1 MADSDFLPYSSIYE
15 TFSKG
20 PKSIYY
26 GTADEM
32 LPGAILNVPQTD
44 TDDEWGRTQRI
55 ADERTYD
62 FIAKIYKTLF
72 DPYNALADIS
82 LTPGEAG
89 SEINVAKNMVKLV
102 GRTGVDVGVFDLS
115 LPAMTLCG
123 VVISGPD
130 NTIYIGSGF
139 EASANNLKLSADFNL
154 SGTSST
160 GTIAFKNIYTEL
172 YDNSTIY
179 KYTISVHGGQYVFG
193 EVGGAPQLELP
204 TGGKL
209 KLTGDLNTSNIY
221 PISACGYSIGSSS
234 LVYREIYASDVYATN
249 LNSPNTNT
257 NTILPYLCSSV
268 TIGALDNSIDINV
281 RSGVFQLYNNSD
293 ALSAFALYGSTI
305 YLGTTAYDYD
315 VKVQA
320 NTFSV
325 YSSDPTTPV
334 FSSDASYLTLNKSVI
349 SGLPCGVNLG
359 GPGVGFDGLWVG
371 NVNSGT
377 GTFAGTLTTKAL
389 MPDADNSYNLGSS
402 ILKYNTI
409 YANKLYT
416 ENGLYSSNATNWE
429 ICGPNLNIKNSISNM
444 DVLLIN
450 SASIEARVCMTS
462 LDIIPKTDNTN
473 NIGSASLA
481 YNTVYTSRLNA
492 RFGLFNDT
500 GTAWTICGPNLD
512 IMVSGDTKI
521 GICST
526 YIEMYEP
533 IYTTDIYPSSP
544 TGKYIGDVGAG
555 YEALYLRDQS
565 TGLPVRVYVCGG
577 ILNP

>member
-1 MADSDFLPYSSIYE
+1 MADSDFLSYSSIYE

-26 GTADEM
+26 GVGDEM

-44 TDDEWGRTQRI
+44 TDDEWGRTERI
-55 ADERTYD
+55 AGERTYD

-72 DPYNALADIS
+72 DPYNALSDIS

-102 GRTGVDVGVFDLS
+102 GRSGVDVGIFDLS
-115 LPAMTLCG
+115 LPTMAICG

-130 NTIYIGSGF
+130 NAIYIGSDF
-139 EASANNLKLSADFNL
+139 EASANNLTLSTNFSL

-160 GTIAFKNIYTEL
+160 GTIAFKNVYTEL

-179 KYTISVHGGQYVFG
+179 KYTISVNGSQYVFG
-193 EVGGAPQLELP
+193 EVGGVPQLELP

-209 KLTGDLNTSNIY
+209 KLTGDLITNNVY
-221 PISACGYSIGSSS
+221 PVSTCGYSIGSSS
-234 LVYREIYASDVYATN
+234 LIYREIYASDVFATN

-268 TIGALDNSIDINV
+268 TIGDLDNSTDINI
-281 RSGVFQLYNNSD
+281 RSGNFKLYNNSD
-293 ALSAFALYGSTI
+293 ALSAISLNSNTI
-305 YLGTTAYDYD
+305 FLGTTAYDYD

-320 NTFSV
+320 GTFSV
-325 YSSDPTTPV
+325 YSSDPATAV
-334 FSSDASYLTLNKSVI
+334 FSSNASNLILNKTVI

-359 GPGVGFDGLWVG
+359 GPGVGFDGIWVG
-371 NVNSGT
+371 NINSGT
-377 GTFAGTLTTKAL
+377 GTFAGTLTTKAI
-389 MPDADNSYNLGSS
+389 MPDADNSYNVGSS
-402 ILKYNTI
+402 ILKYSTI
-409 YANKLYT
+409 YANRLYT

-450 SASIEARVCMTS
+450 SATIEARVCMTS
-462 LDIIPKTDNTN
+462 LDILPKTDVSN

-481 YNTVYTSRLNA
+481 YNTIYTSQLNA

-500 GTAWTICGPNLD
+500 STAWTICGPNLN
-512 IMVSGDTKI
+512 IKVSGDTKI
-521 GICST
+521 GICDT
-526 YIEMYEP
+526 FIEMYEP
-533 IYTTDIYPSSP
+533 VYSLDIYPSSP
-544 TGKYIGDVGAG
+544 TGTYIGSTGSG
-555 YEALYLRDQS
+555 YEAIYLRDQS